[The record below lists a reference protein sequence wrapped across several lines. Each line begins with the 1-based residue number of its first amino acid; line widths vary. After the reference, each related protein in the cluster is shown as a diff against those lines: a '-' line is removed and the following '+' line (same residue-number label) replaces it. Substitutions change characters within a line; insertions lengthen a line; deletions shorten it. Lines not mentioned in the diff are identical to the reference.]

1 MPPSGKLDDKLIET
15 IAKWIDEGAA
25 FDGGDSRMVTSLVA
39 ARSKAASQTHEEL
52 LADRGDLAT
61 RTWKLVM
68 DSVQSKVLPSDNFLV
83 TGSTNESR
91 LTDISQLCEK
101 MAPKIASALRANS
114 KDPLVKGNA
123 SVFVFDKRYD
133 FSEFGKMIEKR
144 DFPKDVAGHW
154 GYNITDAYATVLM
167 TRNQSAED
175 VQVALAHQIAS
186 LHVANLALDMP
197 RWFADGL
204 GLWTAKKLYSKED
217 EMKSLD
223 MRAEAAMAEM
233 VKPDDFIQNRMPSD
247 RAALVGYLFVKKLK
261 SDSGSFARLMKA
273 IGKSNSFDRSFKATY
288 GKTPSE
294 ILGQKEPAKRR

>member
-1 MPPSGKLDDKLIET
+1 M
-15 IAKWIDEGAA
+15 
-25 FDGGDSRMVTSLVA
+25 
-39 ARSKAASQTHEEL
+39 
-52 LADRGDLAT
+52 
-61 RTWKLVM
+61 
-68 DSVQSKVLPSDNFLV
+68 N
-83 TGSTNESR
+83 N
-91 LTDISQLCEK
+91 
-101 MAPKIASALRANS
+101 N
-114 KDPLVKGNA
+114 
-123 SVFVFDKRYD
+123 

-204 GLWTAKKLYSKED
+204 GLWTAKKIFSKED

-223 MRAEAAMAEM
+223 TRAESAMAEM

-247 RAALVGYLFVKKLK
+247 RAALVGYLFVKKLR
-261 SDSGSFARLMKA
+261 SDSGSFARLMKS
-273 IGKSNSFDRSFKATY
+273 IDKTSSFDRSFKATY